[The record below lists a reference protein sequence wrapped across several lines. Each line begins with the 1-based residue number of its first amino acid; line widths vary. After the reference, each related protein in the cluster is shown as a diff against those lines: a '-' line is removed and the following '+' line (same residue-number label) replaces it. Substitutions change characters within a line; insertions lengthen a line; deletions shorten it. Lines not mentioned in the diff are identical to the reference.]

1 MEVKE
6 RAMLRSVTFL
16 LVFGASSAAWAIQAR
31 DGIDVRK
38 PKEGCT

>member
-1 MEVKE
+1 
-6 RAMLRSVTFL
+6 MLRSLTL
-16 LVFGASSAAWAIQAR
+16 ILALTSASAAWASQAR